1 MDQDTPLKVW
11 GPLAWDFLHCIT
23 FNYPEKVTD
32 SVKKAQMK
40 AFFNS
45 VGHVLPCKKC
55 GDDFI
60 NVISQNKIDTHLGSR
75 DSLSRWLWNIHNL
88 VNEKLGVPSCSTP
101 TYEQVKKK
109 YRNCGNSRNTTKSN
123 YVLLLAILTVLLLI
137 ISILIVPRG

>member
-1 MDQDTPLKVW
+1 MDKDTPLKVW

-23 FNYPEKVTD
+23 FNYPETVTD
-32 SVKKAQMK
+32 SVKKEQTK

-45 VGHVLPCKKC
+45 VGHVLPCKSC

-60 NVISQNKIDTHLGSR
+60 KVISENKIDTHLDSR
-75 DSLSRWLWNIHNL
+75 DSLSRWFWNIHNL

-109 YRNCGNSRNTTKSN
+109 YRNCGKSQITPRLN
-123 YVLLLAILTVLLLI
+123 YVLLAILIVLILSISLLI
-137 ISILIVPRG
+137 IPRG